1 MKIGIISDTHDHI
14 INTNKAVDIFNSRG
28 VELVIHAGDIIS
40 PFMAPKSFK
49 NLKCPMK
56 MVYGN
61 NDGDLLFLK
70 QKFSEIGVEIERE
83 FLELDLQGKKI
94 IAFHTINPTILNAMI
109 KSGVFSLIIYG
120 HTHEKQIKKEK
131 NTLIVNPGEC
141 CGYLTGNPTIA
152 IVDLD
157 TLTGEIIEI

>member
-1 MKIGIISDTHDHI
+1 
-14 INTNKAVDIFNSRG
+14 
-28 VELVIHAGDIIS
+28 
-40 PFMAPKSFK
+40 
-49 NLKCPMK
+49 
-56 MVYGN
+56 
-61 NDGDLLFLK
+61 
-70 QKFSEIGVEIERE
+70 
-83 FLELDLQGKKI
+83 
-94 IAFHTINPTILNAMI
+94 MI

-120 HTHEKQIKKEK
+120 HTHEKQIKKEE